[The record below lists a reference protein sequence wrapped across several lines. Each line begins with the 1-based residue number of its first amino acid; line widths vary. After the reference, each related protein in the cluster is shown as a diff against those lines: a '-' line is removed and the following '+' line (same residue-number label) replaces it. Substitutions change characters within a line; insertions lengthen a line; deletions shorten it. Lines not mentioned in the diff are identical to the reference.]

1 MSENTKNINN
11 TFNKE
16 EDASFRLT
24 DLWHLVWD
32 HKWWYVLAL
41 TAAVFL
47 AAFYLYRTPS
57 TYSCTAKVLVDE
69 SNQDATMRN
78 LGVASAGM
86 MKLRS
91 FNSVENEIE
100 AFSSVDY
107 MQNVV
112 ERLGLQTTYTLDK
125 KFKTVDLA
133 TNTPVKLILAGEN
146 PHTNFSFVLTP
157 VGGNKIQISRMMIK
171 DEPIGTTVEGN
182 LGDTLQTALGRLAIF
197 PTTHIDEFDSEIN
210 VSWDNALVAAK
221 KYCAK
226 LNVSLSGKES
236 SVVVLKMTDTDPK
249 RASDVIS
256 ALIDVYDEVW
266 LSNKNRAAVNTTKFI
281 NERLTVIERDLAT
294 VEEALRKYKSSNN
307 LTDIKAIS
315 QLYLDES
322 SHYASKAFEVRNQ
335 LSVATFIK
343 DYLNDP
349 AKSMSLIPAN
359 LGIANSSVD
368 AEIKEYNDLVLQRDR
383 LLTGSGANNPMIADL
398 NTSIAAI
405 RSAILNSI
413 ENLISTLDLQ
423 LARIEG
429 QEKDILSRMSSSSG
443 QELQLLSIERQ
454 HGITQELYKFLLQKR
469 EENELAAL
477 VNVGNTQ
484 VLQSPEASIVPVG
497 PNKMM
502 ILLVALVMGFGL
514 PFAFFFLK
522 TRLDTAIKNKA
533 DLGNLS
539 VPFLAE
545 VPRYVRPGE
554 KFRNF
559 GGLRKRKDDRSLT
572 KIIVEPGSRDMM
584 NEAYRVLRT
593 NMDLILGK
601 KNDCN
606 VLMFTSFN
614 PAAGK
619 TFSVMNIAASMALKD
634 GVKVMLIDLDLRK
647 ASLSKALGI
656 EHSGVAA
663 YLNGKIDSYKDHTDE
678 IAPNL
683 FALPI
688 GSLPPNP
695 TELLL
700 SDKFKEMIEEMKKD
714 YDYIFLDC
722 PPIDVVADASIIT
735 EVVDMTVFVMRA
747 NRLDKGVLPQ
757 IEELYQSGKYNHM
770 TMILNCVDLQYKKYG
785 YGRSKYGYG
794 YGYGYG
800 NENDKKE

>member
-11 TFNKE
+11 VFNKE
-16 EDASFRLT
+16 EESSFRLV

-32 HKWWYVLAL
+32 HKWWYVFALAVAL
-41 TAAVFL
+41 FL
-47 AAFYLYRTPS
+47 AAFYLYRTPA
-57 TYSCTAKVLVDE
+57 TYSATAKVLVDE

-86 MKLRS
+86 MRLRS
-91 FNSVENEIE
+91 YNSVENEIE

-107 MQNVV
+107 MQKVV
-112 ERLGLQTTYTLDK
+112 ERLGLQTTYTQDK
-125 KFKTVDLA
+125 RFKTIDLA
-133 TNTPVKLILAGEN
+133 TSSPVKLVLAGEN
-146 PHTNFSFVLTP
+146 PHSNFSFVLSP
-157 VGGNKIQISRMMIK
+157 AGEDKIKLSNFRIMK
-171 DEPIGTTVEGN
+171 DALGSSVEGK
-182 LGDTLQTALGRLAIF
+182 LGDTLQTPIGRLAIF
-197 PTTHIDEFDSEIN
+197 PTEHIEEFSSEIN
-210 VSWDNALVAAK
+210 VGWDNALSTAK
-221 KYCAK
+221 KYCSK
-226 LNVSLSGKES
+226 LDVSLSGKES

-266 LSNKNRAAVNTTKFI
+266 IANKNRAAVNTTKFI

-322 SHYASKAFEVRNQ
+322 SHYAAKAFEVRNQ
-335 LSVATFIK
+335 LSVAQFIK

-349 AKSMSLIPAN
+349 AKAMSLIPAN

-398 NTSIAAI
+398 NTSISAI
-405 RSAILNSI
+405 RSAVLTSI

-497 PNKMM
+497 PNRMM
-502 ILLVALVMGFGL
+502 IILVALVLGFGV
-514 PFAFFFLK
+514 PFAFFFLRS
-522 TRLDTAIKNKA
+522 RLDTAIKTKS

-545 VPRYVRPGE
+545 IPRYIRPGD

-559 GGLRKRKDDRSLT
+559 GGLRKRKDDKSLT
-572 KIIVEPGSRDMM
+572 RIIVEPGNRNMM

-593 NMDLILGK
+593 NMDLMLGK
-601 KNDCN
+601 DKECN
-606 VLMFTSFN
+606 VVMFTSFT

-619 TFSVMNIAASMALKD
+619 TFSVMNIAASMALKE
-634 GVKVMLIDLDLRK
+634 GVKVLLIDLDLRK
-647 ASLSKALGI
+647 ASLSSVLDVK
-656 EHSGVAA
+656 HSGVAA
-663 YLNGKIDSYKDHTDE
+663 YLNGKVDSYKDHIDE
-678 IAPNL
+678 ISSNL
-683 FALPI
+683 YVFPI

-700 SDKFKEMIEEMKKD
+700 TDKFKAMIDEMRKD

-722 PPIDVVADASIIT
+722 PPIDIVADANIIT
-735 EVVDMTVFVMRA
+735 EVADMTVFVMRA
-747 NRLDKGVLPQ
+747 NRLDKDVLPE
-757 IEELYQSGKYNHM
+757 IEELYKSGKYNHM
-770 TMILNCVDLQYKKYG
+770 TMILNCVDIQSKKYG
-785 YGRSKYGYG
+785 YGKSIYG

-800 NENDKKE
+800 N